1 MATLLLLYFPQGV
14 SVPKYVVEITI
25 HPFTYRKDVEP
36 IVLQLH
42 PVHEDEEGRVYM
54 RGSASLHPVSVV
66 NTADL
71 CLNSENLLR
80 ITIWPLIFKELNFC
94 GFC

>member
-1 MATLLLLYFPQGV
+1 MN
-14 SVPKYVVEITI
+14 VPKYVVEITI

-66 NTADL
+66 NT
-71 CLNSENLLR
+71 
-80 ITIWPLIFKELNFC
+80 
-94 GFC
+94 